1 MLVHESDMTW
11 WFVIYVRGSFGVTSQ
26 ERYFVYFIVKC
37 VVMSLVV
44 LVEMYLDSCLG
55 FALCMLPWTN
65 MHIIIFKKSVVVI
78 SHYPLI
84 IFIKEKKL

>member
-1 MLVHESDMTW
+1 
-11 WFVIYVRGSFGVTSQ
+11 
-26 ERYFVYFIVKC
+26 
-37 VVMSLVV
+37 MSLVV